1 MMGLQGVSCEVAGS
15 SLRNFCE
22 EPTAQTPKARAFQKK
37 DMIKSNLFAWADFW
51 LCQNVWLTNGVEG
64 EKIWNNTVACVLG
77 FVSTV

>member
-37 DMIKSNLFAWADFW
+37 DMIKSNLFA
-51 LCQNVWLTNGVEG
+51 
-64 EKIWNNTVACVLG
+64 
-77 FVSTV
+77 